1 MSGVLPSSPC
11 RAARR
16 GVGFTLIEL
25 VVVMTILALLATVGL
40 AGYRHKTKVAREA
53 VLKENLFQLNH
64 SLEQFRADRGKYP
77 SSLAPLRELGY
88 LRDIPWDPMTQS
100 RDTWQTELEPPD
112 PDNPD
117 AELGVYRVRSG
128 STDRGENGIPYNEW

>member
-1 MSGVLPSSPC
+1 MSGVLAHFSR

-64 SLEQFRADRGKYP
+64 SLEQFRADP
-77 SSLAPLRELGY
+77 AMQLDEL
-88 LRDIPWDPMTQS
+88 
-100 RDTWQTELEPPD
+100 
-112 PDNPD
+112 
-117 AELGVYRVRSG
+117 
-128 STDRGENGIPYNEW
+128 